1 MNSQISFCNDSKK
14 DNLSTPKFPI
24 NKSIISSEKEEKLF
38 DTLKKNIQDALNNE
52 KNENNNNEVNNNESD
67 DNKKFSSIFSNINNI
82 NDLNNYI
89 NQISFDETSQNFF
102 FSKKENDNE
111 NNINKSI
118 STNNNIEENN
128 EVKFINNIENYLN
141 NSNKKNEDNNFNYNL
156 PLESDKSSEHFNI
169 MLFHQFPENIEDDE
183 QLKKN
188 NINVVQIKT
197 HMQKKMKQNSEFE
210 NKKKRKKFLS
220 KQRQIFGNKTIKED
234 LELTP
239 RKINIIN
246 NNEIYKSANISF
258 NKKLKNLYSSK
269 CSSRKKRKNNL
280 EVRALT
286 DEYQYNKCFTEPN
299 SLLTQSKIFTDSKK
313 NTFFT
318 SNDNK
323 KEFSSKKDNKL
334 KIIIKPFLIEKINNN
349 NYINTESDINN
360 DLIKKKIFK
369 NITISC
375 SHKVNKIDNNLN
387 INKRN
392 NKFIDINENK
402 IIYEKNLIGKK
413 NGSFSIHQKDNK
425 SSINSRN
432 NSKKLILKKKNTSF
446 NKKIKNNISLNH
458 KNIESSLIK
467 ERIKWNRNYSISAS
481 DNLSH
486 ENIKKIKVAKTGKSS
501 PFCKSKIINKKYLTE
516 KLIFT
521 QSSSV
526 ENKKSKIKDEKYKN
540 EQIFISSN
548 EHKNI
553 SKFTIFCNYDSKKEK
568 NCLEETAKKK
578 VNKIKVNIA
587 NNNCNNNKKF
597 YLNNMTSKNTKSTLQ
612 NEKTK
617 GNYTERNRDFCFGEI
632 YSKKLIIT
640 NRVNNDRNKYS
651 SINTE
656 KLNNSRKIKKIDK
669 INNIN
674 CNNKSSIINKN
685 KFMIDN
691 SSNKDNNN
699 ISNKDKNKYNDYFN
713 EIISKI
719 DLNKNKH
726 NKKNE
731 NLNSKKNSK
740 ARNSINTTNSD
751 IYFNTK
757 KNILLSSKINYF
769 QPRYIYNNKTTK
781 NSEKIKRQYNTI
793 NNSSNL
799 EYSNKF
805 RTNPKIN
812 KRKAKISFTREN
824 SLDISNF
831 KKDIVKYSILRN
843 NKNNQVSSEVSL
855 FIGKNYNINGNSI
868 ESNLDLYTD
877 EYFKK
882 KIGKYSFSNKIKAIN
897 VNRRTIINVNQFY
910 PSYFINNNENF
921 NKNKNNI
928 TSYI

>member
-52 KNENNNNEVNNNESD
+52 KIGNNNNEINNNESN
-67 DNKKFSSIFSNINNI
+67 DNKKISSILCNINNI

-102 FSKKENDNE
+102 FSKKENESE
-111 NNINKSI
+111 NNIDKSI

-128 EVKFINNIENYLN
+128 EVKFINNIENYLS

-156 PLESDKSSEHFNI
+156 PLESDKSSENFNI
-169 MLFHQFPENIEDDE
+169 MLFQQFPENIEDDD

-188 NINVVQIKT
+188 NTNIVQIKT
-197 HMQKKMKQNSEFE
+197 RMQKLKQNSEIE
-210 NKKKRKKFLS
+210 NKKEKKIFLP
-220 KQRQIFGNKTIKED
+220 KQRQILCNKTIKED

-239 RKINIIN
+239 RKKNIN
-246 NNEIYKSANISF
+246 NKNEIYKSANISF
-258 NKKLKNLYSSK
+258 NQKLKALNSSK
-269 CSSRKKRKNNL
+269 CSSLKKRKDNL
-280 EVRALT
+280 KVPVLT

-299 SLLTQSKIFTDSKK
+299 NLLTQSKIFTNSKK

-360 DLIKKKIFK
+360 YLIKEKIFK

-375 SHKVNKIDNNLN
+375 SQKVNKIDKTN

-402 IIYEKNLIGKK
+402 FIYEKNLIGKK

-425 SSINSRN
+425 RSINSRN
-432 NSKKLILKKKNTSF
+432 NSKKIMIKIKNASF
-446 NKKIKNNISLNH
+446 NKKIKNNNSLNH
-458 KNIESSLIK
+458 KNNENSLIK
-467 ERIKWNRNYSISAS
+467 ERIKWNRNYSISAL

-486 ENIKKIKVAKTGKSS
+486 KNIKKIKVAKTGKNS
-501 PFCKSKIINKKYLTE
+501 PFCKSKITNKKYLA
-516 KLIFT
+516 KKFIFT

-553 SKFTIFCNYDSKKEK
+553 SKFTIFCNYDSKMEK
-568 NCLEETAKKK
+568 NCLEETAKSK

-597 YLNNMTSKNTKSTLQ
+597 YLSNMTSKNTKSIFQ

-632 YSKKLIIT
+632 YSKKLIQT
-640 NRVNNDRNKYS
+640 NRVNHDGNKYS

-656 KLNNSRKIKKIDK
+656 KINNSRKIKKIDK
-669 INNIN
+669 TNNN
-674 CNNKSSIINKN
+674 NYNNKSSIINKN
-685 KFMIDN
+685 KLMIDN
-691 SSNKDNNN
+691 NNNNDNNS
-699 ISNKDKNKYNDYFN
+699 ISIKGKNKYNDYFN

-719 DLNKNKH
+719 DLNKNIH

-740 ARNSINTTNSD
+740 TRNLINTTNSE

-757 KNILLSSKINYF
+757 KNILLSSKINCF

-799 EYSNKF
+799 EYNNKF

-812 KRKAKISFTREN
+812 KRKAKISFSREN

-855 FIGKNYNINGNSI
+855 FIGKNNNINGNSI

-877 EYFKK
+877 EYIQK
-882 KIGKYSFSNKIKAIN
+882 KIGKYSLNNKLKAIN

-910 PSYFINNNENF
+910 PSYFINNNENLI
-921 NKNKNNI
+921 KNKNNI

>member
-24 NKSIISSEKEEKLF
+24 NKSIISSEKDRKLF
-38 DTLKKNIQDALNNE
+38 DTLKKNIHDSLINE
-52 KNENNNNEVNNNESD
+52 KNGNNNNEINYNESE
-67 DNKKFSSIFSNINNI
+67 DNINFSSVFNNINNI

-89 NQISFDETSQNFF
+89 NQISFDETSQNYF
-102 FSKKENDNE
+102 FSKKENENE
-111 NNINKSI
+111 NNIDNTKSA
-118 STNNNIEENN
+118 NNNIGENN
-128 EVKFINNIENYLN
+128 EVKFINNIENYIG
-141 NSNKKNEDNNFNYNL
+141 NSHKKNEDSNFNYNL

-169 MLFHQFPENIEDDE
+169 MLFQEFPEETEGDG

-188 NINVVQIKT
+188 NINEIK
-197 HMQKKMKQNSEFE
+197 KKAHKQRVKQNSEIISF
-210 NKKKRKKFLS
+210 KKGKKFLS
-220 KQRQIFGNKTIKED
+220 KQRQILCNESIKEE

-239 RKINIIN
+239 RKKNIN
-246 NNEIYKSANISF
+246 NTNQIHKSANISF
-258 NKKLKNLYSSK
+258 NQKLTTLQSSK
-269 CSSRKKRKNNL
+269 CSSRKKRKDNL
-280 EVRALT
+280 KVPSLI

-299 SLLTQSKIFTDSKK
+299 NLLTQSKIFTNSKK

-323 KEFSSKKDNKL
+323 MELSPKKDNKL

-349 NYINTESDINN
+349 NNYINTESDINN
-360 DLIKKKIFK
+360 DIIKEKIFK

-375 SHKVNKIDNNLN
+375 SQKVNNIEKNLN
-387 INKRN
+387 IKKRN
-392 NKFIDINENK
+392 NKFININENK
-402 IIYEKNLIGKK
+402 IIYEKNLKGKG
-413 NGSFSIHQKDNK
+413 NGSFSIHQKDNN

-432 NSKKLILKKKNTSF
+432 NSKKTILKMKHSSF
-446 NKKIKNNISLNH
+446 NKKIKKNISLNH
-458 KNIESSLIK
+458 KNNGNSLIK

-481 DNLSH
+481 NNSSYK
-486 ENIKKIKVAKTGKSS
+486 NIKKIKVAKTGKSS
-501 PFCKSKIINKKYLTE
+501 PFCKSRIEDKKYMT
-516 KLIFT
+516 KKFIFI

-526 ENKKSKIKDEKYKN
+526 ENKKAKIKDKS

-548 EHKNI
+548 EHKNNN
-553 SKFTIFCNYDSKKEK
+553 KFTIFCNYDSKKEK
-568 NCLEETAKKK
+568 NFFEEIDKNK

-587 NNNCNNNKKF
+587 NNNYDNKKLF
-597 YLNNMTSKNTKSTLQ
+597 YNNMTSKNTKSSFH
-612 NEKTK
+612 NEKKK

-632 YSKKLIIT
+632 YSKKLILT
-640 NRVNNDRNKYS
+640 SKVNNDRNKYS

-656 KLNNSRKIKKIDK
+656 KINNFRKIKKIDK
-669 INNIN
+669 TSNIN
-674 CNNKSSIINKN
+674 CNNNSSFINKN
-685 KFMIDN
+685 KLTIDN
-691 SSNKDNNN
+691 GKNNN
-699 ISNKDKNKYNDYFN
+699 SISIKDKDKYNEYFN

-719 DLNKNKH
+719 DLNKNIR
-726 NKKNE
+726 NKKKDI
-731 NLNSKKNSK
+731 LNSNKNNK
-740 ARNSINTTNSD
+740 TRNTVNTTNSD

-757 KNILLSSKINYF
+757 KNILLSSKINCF

-799 EYSNKF
+799 DYNNKF
-805 RTNPKIN
+805 KTNPKIK

-855 FIGKNYNINGNSI
+855 FIGKNKDINGNSM
-868 ESNLDLYTD
+868 EPNLDLYSD
-877 EYFKK
+877 EFFKK
-882 KIGKYSFSNKIKAIN
+882 KIGKFSFNNKLKAIN

>member
-24 NKSIISSEKEEKLF
+24 NKTIITSEKDEKIF
-38 DTLKKNIQDALNNE
+38 DTLKKNINDVLNDE
-52 KNENNNNEVNNNESD
+52 KNGNNRNEINNNESNPN
-67 DNKKFSSIFSNINNI
+67 NKFPSIFNNINNI

-89 NQISFDETSQNFF
+89 NQISFDETSQNYF
-102 FSKKENDNE
+102 FSKNENESNINDN
-111 NNINKSI
+111 II
-118 STNNNIEENN
+118 STINNIEENK
-128 EVKFINNIENYLN
+128 EVKFINNIENYIN
-141 NSNKKNEDNNFNYNL
+141 NSNRKNEDKNFNYNL
-156 PLESDKSSEHFNI
+156 PLESDKSSELFNI
-169 MLFHQFPENIEDDE
+169 MIFQECPEEVETDVL
-183 QLKKN
+183 LKKN
-188 NINVVQIKT
+188 NINSV
-197 HMQKKMKQNSEFE
+197 
-210 NKKKRKKFLS
+210 NKKPHIKRKKQNLE
-220 KQRQIFGNKTIKED
+220 IANKIKGKDLLLKPRKILCNEAIKEE

-239 RKINIIN
+239 KKNNIIN
-246 NNEIYKSANISF
+246 SNEVYKSANISF
-258 NKKLKNLYSSK
+258 NKKLKTLNSSE
-269 CSSRKKRKNNL
+269 CSSRKKRKDNL
-280 EVRALT
+280 KVTALI

-299 SLLTQSKIFTDSKK
+299 NLLTQSKIFTNSKK

-323 KEFSSKKDNKL
+323 KELSTKKDNKL

-349 NYINTESDINN
+349 NYINTESAIN
-360 DLIKKKIFK
+360 DKIKDKIFK
-369 NITISC
+369 DITISC
-375 SHKVNKIDNNLN
+375 SQNMNKKDKYLNL
-387 INKRN
+387 NKRN

-402 IIYEKNLIGKK
+402 IIYEKNFIGKE
-413 NGSFSIHQKDNK
+413 NDSFSIYQKDKN

-432 NSKKLILKKKNTSF
+432 NSKKSILKIKHSSF
-446 NKKIKNNISLNH
+446 NKKIKKNILLNH
-458 KNIESSLIK
+458 KNNNNSLLK

-481 DNLSH
+481 ENSSH
-486 ENIKKIKVAKTGKSS
+486 KNIKKIKVAKTGKSS
-501 PFCKSKIINKKYLTE
+501 PFSKSKINNKKYLT
-516 KLIFT
+516 KKFILT
-521 QSSSV
+521 QSSSSV
-526 ENKKSKIKDEKYKN
+526 ENKKAKIKNEKYKN
-540 EQIFISSN
+540 EQIFISSK
-548 EHKNI
+548 EHKNN

-568 NCLEETAKKK
+568 SYSEKIDTNK

-587 NNNCNNNKKF
+587 NNNYDNNKKF
-597 YLNNMTSKNTKSTLQ
+597 YYNNMTSKNTKSTFR

-617 GNYTERNRDFCFGEI
+617 GNYTERNRDFCLGEI
-632 YSKKLIIT
+632 YSKKLILT
-640 NRVNNDRNKYS
+640 NKVKNDKNKYS

-656 KLNNSRKIKKIDK
+656 KINNFRKIKNIEKMSK
-669 INNIN
+669 INY
-674 CNNKSSIINKN
+674 NNKSSIVNKN
-685 KFMIDN
+685 KLMIG
-691 SSNKDNNN
+691 NNN
-699 ISNKDKNKYNDYFN
+699 KNNDNISISIEDKNKYNEYFN

-719 DLNKNKH
+719 DLNKNIH
-726 NKKNE
+726 NKTIM

-740 ARNSINTTNSD
+740 TRNSINTTNSD

-757 KNILLSSKINYF
+757 KNILLSSKISCF
-769 QPRYIYNNKTTK
+769 QPKYIYNNKTTK

-793 NNSSNL
+793 NNSSIL
-799 EYSNKF
+799 EYNNKF

-812 KRKAKISFTREN
+812 KKKAKISFTREN

-855 FIGKNYNINGNSI
+855 FIGKNSNINGNSI
-868 ESNLDLYTD
+868 ESNLDLYTE

-882 KIGKYSFSNKIKAIN
+882 KIGKYSFNNQLKSIN